1 MTTTPPHAPR
11 PVPTT
16 AQVHPGTTVSIIL
29 KADQPTGHQVHGIVG
44 ELLTRGDHPRGIKVR
59 LRDGRVGRVQGLCGE
74 AEALAAEEA
83 VGGPGTGVGRDGE
96 VSGGVERAP
105 GGGWGRGARDADVRY
120 EEGVWGEYGGE
131 RVGRGSS
138 LADYFPDLGGGN
150 GERGGGDG
158 AADVNA
164 GMGTVDFASAT
175 ATCPVCGSFE
185 GDEAA
190 VAHHVEEHF
199 QEE

>member
-1 MTTTPPHAPR
+1 MQRPRNRQPPPSNPRGSQPPSRSRGSGRGSGRGRASTSTTPPHAPR

-16 AQVHPGTTVSIIL
+16 AQVHPGTAVSIIL
-29 KADQPTGHQVHGIVG
+29 KADQPTGRQVRGIVG

-83 VGGPGTGVGRDGE
+83 
-96 VSGGVERAP
+96 
-105 GGGWGRGARDADVRY
+105 
-120 EEGVWGEYGGE
+120 

-138 LADYFPDLGGGN
+138 LADYFPDLGGGS
-150 GERGGGDG
+150 GERDGGDG

-175 ATCPVCGSFE
+175 ATCPVCGNFE

-199 QEE
+199 QEEG

>member
-1 MTTTPPHAPR
+1 MR
-11 PVPTT
+11 
-16 AQVHPGTTVSIIL
+16 
-29 KADQPTGHQVHGIVG
+29 GIVG

-83 VGGPGTGVGRDGE
+83 VGEPGAGVGRDGE
-96 VSGGVERAP
+96 VSGGVERVP
-105 GGGWGRGARDADVRY
+105 GGGWGRGARDVDVRD
-120 EEGVWGEYGGE
+120 EEGVWGEYGEE

-138 LADYFPDLGGGN
+138 LADYFPDLGGGS
-150 GERGGGDG
+150 GERGGGDR
-158 AADVNA
+158 AVDVNA
-164 GMGTVDFASAT
+164 GVDFASAT
-175 ATCPVCGSFE
+175 AICPVCGSFE

-199 QEE
+199 QEER

>member
-1 MTTTPPHAPR
+1 MR
-11 PVPTT
+11 
-16 AQVHPGTTVSIIL
+16 
-29 KADQPTGHQVHGIVG
+29 GIVG

-83 VGGPGTGVGRDGE
+83 VGGPGARVERDGE
-96 VSGGVERAP
+96 VGGGVERAP

-120 EEGVWGEYGGE
+120 EEGVWGEYDGE

-138 LADYFPDLGGGN
+138 LADYFPDLGGGS
-150 GERGGGDG
+150 GERGGGNG
-158 AADVNA
+158 VADVNA

-199 QEE
+199 QEEG